1 MDFDLS
7 IRFNVSMKRPILALM
22 GAMTLLLQP
31 ALTQT
36 RLTPKAAASRL
47 DNCPPIGRTA
57 ENIPPPSPPQARIEE
72 TASPASPPPQE
83 T

>member
-36 RLTPKAAASRL
+36 RLTPKAAASRV

-57 ENIPPPSPPQARIEE
+57 NENWSIR
-72 TASPASPPPQE
+72 
-83 T
+83 